1 MEKKYST
8 FQIINS
14 ETRKRVLTSK
24 VDFLMGNSQF
34 VLLGIRLS
42 TTAIC
47 KGANLFVSKE
57 V

>member
-14 ETRKRVLTSK
+14 ETRKRILTSK
-24 VDFLMGNSQF
+24 VDLLMGNSQF
-34 VLLGIRLS
+34 MLLSIRLS
-42 TTAIC
+42 TTAIYE
-47 KGANLFVSKE
+47 GANLFVSKE